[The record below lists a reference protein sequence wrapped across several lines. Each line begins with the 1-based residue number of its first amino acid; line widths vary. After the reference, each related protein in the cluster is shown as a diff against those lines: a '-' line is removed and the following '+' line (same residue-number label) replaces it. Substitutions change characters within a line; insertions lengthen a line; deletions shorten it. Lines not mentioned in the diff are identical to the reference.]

1 MKSADSPSWTAA
13 KAVGDAGEAALA
25 KWFRRRGFEVTKC
38 IEPAKSFDL
47 LVQSRIEVKHDLQA
61 ARTGNVAVEVS
72 HGGEPSGIVA
82 TTSDLWIVVTD
93 AELLFI
99 PTARLR
105 DFVIGETFPEVPA
118 GDQHAARVKLV
129 PLSRLCALPFVRTIP
144 RSAHREDD

>member
-1 MKSADSPSWTAA
+1 M
-13 KAVGDAGEAALA
+13 ALA

-38 IEPAKSFDL
+38 IEPAKNFDL

-72 HGGEPSGIVA
+72 YDGEPSGIVA
-82 TTSDLWIVVTD
+82 TKSDLWIVVIE

-105 DFVIGETFPEVPA
+105 DFVMSERFREVPA
-118 GDQHAARVKLV
+118 GDHHKARVKLV
-129 PLSRLCALPFVRTIP
+129 PVSRLRALPFVRNI
-144 RSAHREDD
+144 RLERAS